1 MIDEEVADVLYTS
14 TKKPG
19 DQQLNTDIK
28 DRIRIYDVQKLTG
41 LLLQIMVTFQ
51 SDDENEELV
60 RLSLGVIGQWIGETC
75 TPFCC
80 WHVAWIDINLI
91 VNDTYMSVIYQFL
104 GHPYL
109 RTTASET
116 LAYIVS
122 KKMGAADKLQLITF
136 LNLTQVVNSVGA
148 DEDVDFSEA
157 MAKLVNMQGIEL
169 TRILVEVPVPSGI
182 QHISY

>member
-1 MIDEEVADVLYTS
+1 LFVLTYTSSWTSFFDDCLSLIRKNATRGRPFEPFPTQIFLKILSMIDEEVADVLYTS

-80 WHVAWIDINLI
+80 
-91 VNDTYMSVIYQFL
+91 
-104 GHPYL
+104 
-109 RTTASET
+109 
-116 LAYIVS
+116 
-122 KKMGAADKLQLITF
+122 
-136 LNLTQVVNSVGA
+136 
-148 DEDVDFSEA
+148 
-157 MAKLVNMQGIEL
+157 
-169 TRILVEVPVPSGI
+169 
-182 QHISY
+182 

>member
-1 MIDEEVADVLYTS
+1 
-14 TKKPG
+14 
-19 DQQLNTDIK
+19 
-28 DRIRIYDVQKLTG
+28 
-41 LLLQIMVTFQ
+41 
-51 SDDENEELV
+51 
-60 RLSLGVIGQWIGETC
+60 
-75 TPFCC
+75 
-80 WHVAWIDINLI
+80 
-91 VNDTYMSVIYQFL
+91 MSVIYQFL

-116 LAYIVS
+116 LANIVS